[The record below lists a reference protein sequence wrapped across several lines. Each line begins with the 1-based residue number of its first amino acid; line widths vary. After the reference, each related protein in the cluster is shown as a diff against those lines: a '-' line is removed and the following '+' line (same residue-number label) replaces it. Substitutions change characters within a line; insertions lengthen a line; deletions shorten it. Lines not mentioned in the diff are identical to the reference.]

1 MLAAFWR
8 AQFLQEGSSRNWN
21 WNKILFQ
28 AQSMRTV
35 LWWYLVL
42 LSEGGRCLLL
52 DVTCLP
58 IKCIY
63 SVLLS
68 KTINFS
74 TIWSAERGC
83 SEWVVFLWGCLRAFC
98 SRDGK
103 DSLCHKRSLRWGMQA
118 FWNQDFF
125 TNTVLRLGNRFWR
138 IWSQPHVS
146 WVEEEEQQLGQP
158 VEAGGHKAE
167 EHVGWAPFCGR
178 HVAGLSSSGK
188 NLGEIRGN

>member
-1 MLAAFWR
+1 MCWLLSGEPNFSKR
-8 AQFLQEGSSRNWN
+8 ASSSRN

-74 TIWSAERGC
+74 TI
-83 SEWVVFLWGCLRAFC
+83 
-98 SRDGK
+98 
-103 DSLCHKRSLRWGMQA
+103 
-118 FWNQDFF
+118 
-125 TNTVLRLGNRFWR
+125 
-138 IWSQPHVS
+138 
-146 WVEEEEQQLGQP
+146 
-158 VEAGGHKAE
+158 
-167 EHVGWAPFCGR
+167 
-178 HVAGLSSSGK
+178 
-188 NLGEIRGN
+188 